1 MTAEDERPLVAGVVG
16 WPIMHSK
23 SPRLFDYWFAAREV
37 PGRYVP
43 LAVRP
48 EDFRDVLHSLPKAGF
63 RGVNVTVPHKERAFA
78 MADTRSAVA
87 EAIGAANTLIFG
99 EDGSIAADN
108 TDAYGFIENLKAGAP
123 HWDASAA
130 PAVVLGAGG
139 AALAVVYALL
149 EAGVPSVT
157 VMNRSEERA
166 RAIAD
171 RFGQRVTVRPWSERA
186 AGLDGAEL
194 LVNTTVLGML
204 GKPALDLPLDA
215 LPSSSVVNDIVYAPL
230 ETDLLACARARG
242 NPVVDGLGM
251 LLHQARPGFRA
262 WFGADPVVDEGL
274 RRAVL
279 A

>member
-1 MTAEDERPLVAGVVG
+1 MSGESERPLVAGVVG

-23 SPRLFDYWFAAREV
+23 SPRLFDYWFAAQAV

-48 EDFRDVLHSLPKAGF
+48 EDFAEVLRSLPKAGF

-78 MADTRSAVA
+78 LADERSAVA

-99 EDGSIAADN
+99 EDGRITADN
-108 TDAYGFIENLKAGAP
+108 TDAYGFIENLRAGAGS
-123 HWDASAA
+123 WDASAG

-139 AALAVVYALL
+139 AALAVVHAVL
-149 EAGVPSVT
+149 EAGVPSLTVT
-157 VMNRSEERA
+157 NRSEERA

-171 RFGQRVTVRPWSERA
+171 RFGERVSVRPWSERA
-186 AGLDGAEL
+186 AALAGAGL
-194 LVNTTVLGML
+194 LVNTTVLGMH

-215 LPSSSVVNDIVYAPL
+215 LPTSALVNDIVYAPL
-230 ETDLLACARARG
+230 ETDLLARARARG

-262 WFGADPVVDEGL
+262 WFGTDPVVDDGL